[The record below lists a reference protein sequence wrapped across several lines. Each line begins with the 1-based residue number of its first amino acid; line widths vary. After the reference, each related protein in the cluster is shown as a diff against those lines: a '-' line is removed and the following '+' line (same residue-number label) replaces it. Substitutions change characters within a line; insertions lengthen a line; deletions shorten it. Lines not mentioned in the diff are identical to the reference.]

1 MQAPWILKDRF
12 RGFMPV
18 AVDVETG
25 GIEPETHA
33 LLEISAVLFSV
44 CDDGQ
49 LAPSEHVWL
58 HVLPFEGAAIDEE
71 ALRINKIKP
80 EHPLRPAVP
89 EREALRRVFRVVRRE
104 LKATGCS
111 RAILVGHNAHF
122 DLAVLNA
129 AIKRSG
135 IKRNPFH
142 RFSVFDTCTL
152 GGAMF
157 GQTVMSLAVQ
167 AAGLKWN
174 EERAHSALY
183 DAQICAQLFCEAVNR
198 INDQSNPALSRTRA

>member
-1 MQAPWILKDRF
+1 MQAPWKLKHRF

-25 GIEPETHA
+25 GVNPQSNA
-33 LLEISAVLFSV
+33 LLEIAAILFSV
-44 CDDGQ
+44 GDDGQ
-49 LAPSEHVWL
+49 LAPSEQVWL
-58 HVLPFEGAAIDEE
+58 HVLPFEGAEIDEE
-71 ALRINKIKP
+71 ALRINRIKP
-80 EHPLRPAVP
+80 HHPLRPAVP
-89 EREALRRVFRVVRRE
+89 EREALRRIFRVIRRE
-104 LKATGCS
+104 LKATRCS

-129 AIKRSG
+129 AVARSG

-142 RFSVFDTCTL
+142 SFSVFDTCTL
-152 GGAMF
+152 GGALF

-167 AAGLKWN
+167 AAGLDWN

-183 DAQICAQLFCEAVNR
+183 DAHRCAELFCKVVNR
-198 INDQSNPALSRTRA
+198 INDQSNPALR

>member
-1 MQAPWILKDRF
+1 M
-12 RGFMPV
+12 
-18 AVDVETG
+18 
-25 GIEPETHA
+25 
-33 LLEISAVLFSV
+33 
-44 CDDGQ
+44 
-49 LAPSEHVWL
+49 
-58 HVLPFEGAAIDEE
+58 LPFEGSVIEDK
-71 ALRINKIKP
+71 ALEINRIKP
-80 EHPLRPAVP
+80 HHPLRPTAP

-152 GGAMF
+152 GGAVY
-157 GQTVMSLAVQ
+157 GQTVMSLA
-167 AAGLKWN
+167 ARAGRGPAEGCKSL
-174 EERAHSALY
+174 AFLY
-183 DAQICAQLFCEAVNR
+183 TSLFN
-198 INDQSNPALSRTRA
+198 

>member
-1 MQAPWILKDRF
+1 MQAPWSLKKRF

-25 GIEPETHA
+25 GVQPDIHA
-33 LLEISAVLFSV
+33 LLEISAVLFTV
-44 CDDGQ
+44 GDDGQ
-49 LAPSEHVWL
+49 LAPSEHIWL
-58 HVLPFEGAAIDEE
+58 HVLPFEGAVIEDK
-71 ALRINKIKP
+71 ALEINRIKP
-80 EHPLRPAVP
+80 HHPLRPAVP

-122 DLAVLNA
+122 DLGVLNA

-142 RFSVFDTCTL
+142 SFSVFDTCTL

-167 AAGLKWN
+167 AAGLEWN

-183 DAQICAQLFCEAVNR
+183 DAQRCAQLFCEAVNR
-198 INDQSNPALSRTRA
+198 INDQSNPALR

>member
-1 MQAPWILKDRF
+1 MQAPWNLKDRF

-18 AVDVETG
+18 AVDVETS
-25 GIEPETHA
+25 GIDPEAHA
-33 LLEISAVLFSV
+33 LLEISAVLFTV
-44 CDDGQ
+44 GGDGQ

-58 HVLPFEGAAIDEE
+58 HVLPFKGAEIDEE
-71 ALRINKIKP
+71 ALRINRIKP
-80 EHPLRPAVP
+80 NHPLRPAVP

-122 DLAVLNA
+122 DLSVLNA
-129 AIKRSG
+129 AIRRSG

-152 GGAMF
+152 GGAVF
-157 GQTVMSLAVQ
+157 GQTVMSLAAR
-167 AAGLKWN
+167 AAGLDWN

-183 DAQICAQLFCEAVNR
+183 DAQCCAQLFCEAVNR
-198 INDQSNPALSRTRA
+198 INEKSNPALR